1 MQKILVPVDF
11 SDTAFNAA
19 RYAVSFARQAKAAS
33 IELFHA
39 YGLPAQ
45 ATSTVVAMTDA
56 DTPEFRQLLDEQMAR
71 LKQELQNELVEYIP
85 IETKTS
91 PLVFVEAIHEALQ
104 DVKVSAVVM
113 GITGKSAMS
122 QRFIGSN
129 ALDAANMSTLPL
141 VIVPHTVQYE
151 KVHRILFAY
160 SKKLPLQPHQATSI
174 RDFTSALQA
183 TLEVVHVSA
192 EENDG
197 AAPENLLEMLG
208 LPPAAYHEVQHTDL
222 VTGIQDFAAENNA
235 DMLLAIPGEY
245 GFFAE
250 LFHKS
255 ITKRLA
261 FHAAVPV
268 VIVR

>member
-19 RYAVSFARQAKAAS
+19 RYAVSFARQAKATD
-33 IELFHA
+33 IVLFHA
-39 YGLPAQ
+39 YGLPVE
-45 ATSTVVAMTDA
+45 ATTSVVAMTDA
-56 DTPEFRQLLDEQMAR
+56 DTPEFRQMLDQQMAQ
-71 LKQELQNELVEYIP
+71 LKQELQNELVEYIN
-85 IETKTS
+85 IETRTS
-91 PLVFVEAIHEALQ
+91 PLVFIEAMHEALQ
-104 DVKVSAVVM
+104 DVKVSAVIM

-160 SKKLPLQPHQATSI
+160 SKKISLQPHQADSI
-174 RDFTSALQA
+174 RNFTSALQA
-183 TLEVVHVSA
+183 TLEVVHVSVT
-192 EENDG
+192 ESDG
-197 AAPENLLEMLG
+197 EAPSALLQALG
-208 LPPAAYHEVQHTDL
+208 LPSAAYHEVQHTDL
-222 VTGIQDFAAENNA
+222 VAGIQDFAADNNA

-261 FHAAVPV
+261 FHSAVPV